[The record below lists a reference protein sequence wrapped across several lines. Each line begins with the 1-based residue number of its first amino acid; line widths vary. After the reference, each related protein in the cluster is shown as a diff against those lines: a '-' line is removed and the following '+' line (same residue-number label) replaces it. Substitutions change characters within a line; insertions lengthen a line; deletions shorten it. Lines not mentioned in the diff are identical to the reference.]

1 MDRPLRGITRG
12 LAAGG
17 VAADCS
23 VAATADTSKA
33 AVAAA
38 AALRSTGVVNLAL
51 LTTVKPNSFTC

>member
-1 MDRPLRGITRG
+1 MTRG

-23 VAATADTSKA
+23 VAAAADTSKA